1 MFETLSY
8 YSVLLYKDFNAY
20 TAGALQ
26 SLGLSFG
33 SLPFLLYVG
42 KHPLCSPAELTRAL
56 GMDWGHCQ
64 RTLTKLEEGDFL
76 TREKV
81 GRSYRL
87 QLTESGSHAFT
98 MSHQVFSD
106 WDRARMQNL
115 TAQEQD
121 TLLGILQKLTGEMGG
136 PHHV

>member
-8 YSVLLYKDFNAY
+8 YCVLLYKDFYAY

-56 GMDWGHCQ
+56 RMDWGHCQ
-64 RTLTKLEEGDFL
+64 RTLTRLEESGFL

-81 GRSYRL
+81 GRSYQLRL
-87 QLTESGSHAFT
+87 TQAGDHAFT
-98 MSHQVFSD
+98 VSHQVFSD
-106 WDRARMQNL
+106 WDRAHMQGL
-115 TAQEQD
+115 SQQDQEQLQD
-121 TLLGILQKLTGEMGG
+121 ILHRLTRDMGG
-136 PHHV
+136 QNHV